1 MGALARR
8 GFGDA
13 TRAARLL
20 AESGL
25 ADAAHEVIVDALC
38 RAADPDLAL
47 FGLVRI
53 LERSADP
60 GELLS
65 ALHED
70 ADFRE
75 RLCQVVG
82 ASRALADHLVRHP
95 GDWREL
101 RGADA
106 ARPPDAEELRAGLLA
121 VVGADPYSPAPVAD
135 VSRRDAAEAAHA
147 LRLAYRRRVLRLA
160 GRDLT
165 GVQDLKEV
173 AAELADLAAAVLE
186 GALALA
192 RARFPEEAERCR
204 LAVIGLGKC
213 GGRELNYVSDVDV
226 VFVAEPTEA
235 CPDEAAALAAA
246 TRLASALLEVP
257 TATDAEGTLWEV
269 DTALRPDGRNGPLVR
284 SLGGHVSYYERWA
297 KTWEFQALVK
307 ARPIAGDAELGAAY
321 MKAISPLVWQA
332 AGRPNFVEDV
342 QAMRRRVEAHLPRA
356 QADREVKLGRGGLR
370 DIEFAVQLL
379 QLVHGRRDES
389 LRSGNTLEA
398 LAALSQGGY
407 VGRQDAAAL
416 ADAYRFL
423 RRVEHLLQ
431 LYRLRRTHLLP
442 DAQSDKG
449 QWALRRLGRSLGF
462 TADPVGGVVDTW
474 RRRATEVRRLHEKLF
489 YRPLLKAVARL
500 PEDEVQLSLEHARIR
515 LEALGFV
522 DPAGALRHL
531 EALTAG
537 VSRRAAI
544 QRTLLPVMLGW
555 FANSPDPDAGLL
567 GFRQVSD
574 ALGTTPWYLRLLR
587 DDVRVAERMAHLLG
601 TSRYFTEL
609 LLRAPEAVALLAD
622 DRDLVQRSD
631 AELATEAD
639 AALRRHDTAENQ
651 VAAVRAL
658 RRREL
663 LRTAAADLL
672 GVTDINGVGDALTAI
687 AAVTVDAALRAATER
702 VARQRGTEPV
712 TRMCVI
718 AMGRFGGSEL
728 SYTSDA
734 DVMFVHDPLPGAD
747 AGEAAATAEAIV
759 RELMRLLEFPG
770 SSEPPVR
777 LDAGLRPEGK
787 NGPMVRSLDAYAAY
801 YQRWASHWESQ
812 ALLRAV
818 PVAGDAELG
827 RRFVAVIDPVRYP
840 EGGPSDQAVR
850 EIRRLKARMEAER
863 LPRGADPA
871 LHTKLGR
878 GGLSDV
884 EWTVQLLQL
893 RHAYRVPELRTT
905 GTLQA
910 LNAAVQCGL
919 LDPDDGA
926 TLEVAWR
933 LASRIRGAITL
944 VRGRGGDSIPV
955 GWRDRSAIA
964 SALGYHM
971 ENGGGSPGER
981 MVEDYRRATRR
992 ARAVMERVFY
1002 DS

>member
-1 MGALARR
+1 M
-8 GFGDA
+8 
-13 TRAARLL
+13 
-20 AESGL
+20 
-25 ADAAHEVIVDALC
+25 
-38 RAADPDLAL
+38 
-47 FGLVRI
+47 
-53 LERSADP
+53 
-60 GELLS
+60 
-65 ALHED
+65 
-70 ADFRE
+70 
-75 RLCQVVG
+75 
-82 ASRALADHLVRHP
+82 
-95 GDWREL
+95 
-101 RGADA
+101 
-106 ARPPDAEELRAGLLA
+106 
-121 VVGADPYSPAPVAD
+121 
-135 VSRRDAAEAAHA
+135 
-147 LRLAYRRRVLRLA
+147 
-160 GRDLT
+160 
-165 GVQDLKEV
+165 
-173 AAELADLAAAVLE
+173 
-186 GALALA
+186 
-192 RARFPEEAERCR
+192 
-204 LAVIGLGKC
+204 
-213 GGRELNYVSDVDV
+213 
-226 VFVAEPTEA
+226 
-235 CPDEAAALAAA
+235 
-246 TRLASALLEVP
+246 
-257 TATDAEGTLWEV
+257 
-269 DTALRPDGRNGPLVR
+269 
-284 SLGGHVSYYERWA
+284 
-297 KTWEFQALVK
+297 
-307 ARPIAGDAELGAAY
+307 
-321 MKAISPLVWQA
+321 
-332 AGRPNFVEDV
+332 
-342 QAMRRRVEAHLPRA
+342 
-356 QADREVKLGRGGLR
+356 
-370 DIEFAVQLL
+370 
-379 QLVHGRRDES
+379 
-389 LRSGNTLEA
+389 
-398 LAALSQGGY
+398 
-407 VGRQDAAAL
+407 
-416 ADAYRFL
+416 
-423 RRVEHLLQ
+423 
-431 LYRLRRTHLLP
+431 
-442 DAQSDKG
+442 
-449 QWALRRLGRSLGF
+449 
-462 TADPVGGVVDTW
+462 
-474 RRRATEVRRLHEKLF
+474 
-489 YRPLLKAVARL
+489 
-500 PEDEVQLSLEHARIR
+500 
-515 LEALGFV
+515 
-522 DPAGALRHL
+522 
-531 EALTAG
+531 
-537 VSRRAAI
+537 
-544 QRTLLPVMLGW
+544 
-555 FANSPDPDAGLL
+555 
-567 GFRQVSD
+567 
-574 ALGTTPWYLRLLR
+574 GTTPWYLRLLR

-964 SALGYHM
+964 SALGYRM
-971 ENGGGSPGER
+971 ENGGGSPG
-981 MVEDYRRATRR
+981 
-992 ARAVMERVFY
+992 
-1002 DS
+1002 